1 MFKIIVISFCLI
13 SFSFSLDVTSQTL
26 ANKIHKI
33 GWYFW
38 DVTEGTNKLYYLAN
52 GRKSNNI
59 RVWNFTTEK
68 KWKPI
73 HNAPSFD
80 GFTKANKN
88 FDSISISASGDSIT
102 FGSKSISTNIA
113 IDHFLETLKNKTFD
127 IVWYFWESNSYPFLA
142 SGRGKES
149 GMRIWQF
156 TAGGKWRPIHNAN
169 AFDGF
174 PSAGKVFDAVTV
186 SDDGYTID
194 IIKNA
199 YDIPTPPKDPSL
211 PKGDNI
217 YPSFAVYS
225 KDFKDGEEFTG
236 GFPHIRWADLPLHT
250 QSIAIEIINTS
261 ADDYSNVNYRA
272 MNIAIDANKTSISSA
287 SLEAPGIVLNN
298 DFDKKEFEQPGA
310 KKIMIVNIYAISIE
324 TATDFLHAKQN
335 ALSHRT
341 LIYTTN

>member
-1 MFKIIVISFCLI
+1 MFKIIVIWFCLI
-13 SFSFSLDVTSQTL
+13 SFSLSLDVTSQTL
-26 ANKIHKI
+26 ANKVHNI

-38 DVTEGTNKLYYLAN
+38 ELMEGNNRLYYLAN
-52 GRKSNNI
+52 GRKSKNI
-59 RVWNFTTEK
+59 RIWNFTAEK

-88 FDSISISASGDSIT
+88 FDSISISANGDKIT

-113 IDHFLETLKNKTFD
+113 IDYFLETLKNKTFD

-142 SGRGKES
+142 SGRDKDTGI
-149 GMRIWQF
+149 RIWQF
-156 TAGGKWRPIHNAN
+156 TGGGKWRPIHNAS

-174 PSAGKVFDAVTV
+174 PGAKNVFDSVEI

-217 YPSFAVYS
+217 FPSFAVYS
-225 KDFKDGEEFTG
+225 KDFKEGEKFTG
-236 GFPHIRWADLPLHT
+236 GFPHIRWANIPTHT
-250 QSIAIEIINTS
+250 QSIAIEIVNTT
-261 ADDYSNVNYRA
+261 ANDYSNVHYRA
-272 MNIAIDANKTSISSA
+272 MNIAVDVNNTSISSA
-287 SLEAPGIVLNN
+287 TLVAPGVVLNN
-298 DFDKKEFEQPGA
+298 DFNEKKFEQPGL
-310 KKIMIVNIYAISIE
+310 KQIMIINIYAIGIK
-324 TATDFLHAKQN
+324 TATDFLHAKEN

-341 LIYTTN
+341 LIYKTN